1 MDYQEDSKKKGWFS
15 KRYQTSAAY
24 LLSKERRLQKE
35 YDQFADA
42 ADRARE
48 RNLRTPEEQLAVLDK
63 RLGKDVGAKRERKR
77 LDKQI
82 IQSAQ
87 KRKS

>member
-35 YDQFADA
+35 YDQVADGV
-42 ADRARE
+42 DRARE
-48 RNLRTPEEQLAVLDK
+48 RNLRTPEQQLALLDE
-63 RLGKDVGAKRERKR
+63 RLGKDVGAKKERRR
-77 LDKQI
+77 LAKQI
-82 IQSAQ
+82 EAA
-87 KRKS
+87 K